1 MSAMLPNQD
10 RLPITVVS
18 DIVCPWCYIGR
29 ARLVRALE
37 EAGLADRAALTWRP
51 YELNPGLPEEGMD
64 RDAYLEAKFGAGG
77 WSGVV
82 ERLDAAAADVGIA
95 IDWGSIRRQP
105 NTRKAHQLIA
115 AATVAGRF
123 TGEASGDAAKMAL
136 FRAHF
141 HEGRDIG
148 ARGTLIEIGDAIG
161 LDRTLVEGAIDDPEL
176 ADAVAEQE
184 REAQAAG
191 VDGVP
196 FFLLFGKYGLPGAQ
210 PPEVWA
216 NVFRELASKELIS
229 LPA

>member
-1 MSAMLPNQD
+1 MNVNLPSNAM
-10 RLPITVVS
+10 LPITVVS

-29 ARLVRALE
+29 ARLLRALE
-37 EAGLADRAALTWRP
+37 EAGLAERAVLTWRP

-64 RDAYLEAKFGAGG
+64 RDAYLEAKFGADG
-77 WSGVV
+77 WPAMAG
-82 ERLDAAAADVGIA
+82 RLDEAAADLGIA
-95 IDWGSIRRQP
+95 IDWHSIRRQP
-105 NTRKAHQLIA
+105 NTRKAHQLVA
-115 AATVAGRF
+115 AATVAGRII
-123 TGEASGDAAKMAL
+123 GEQLGDAAKTAL

-148 ARGTLIEIGDAIG
+148 ARGTLIEIGDAVG

-184 REAQAAG
+184 REAQSAG

-210 PPEVWA
+210 SPEVWA
-216 NVFRELASKELIS
+216 NVFRELASKELIT

>member
-1 MSAMLPNQD
+1 MSAM
-10 RLPITVVS
+10 LPITVVS

-29 ARLVRALE
+29 ARLMRALD
-37 EAGLADRAALTWRP
+37 EAGLAGRAALTWRP
-51 YELNPGLPEEGMD
+51 YELNPGLPAEGMD
-64 RDAYLEAKFGAGG
+64 RDVYLTAKFGAGG
-77 WSGVV
+77 WPAMAR
-82 ERLDAAAADVGIA
+82 RLDEAAAEVGIA

-115 AATVAGRF
+115 AATVAGRI
-123 TGEASGDAAKMAL
+123 TDTNLGDAAKTAL
-136 FRAHF
+136 FQAHF

-148 ARGTLIEIGDAIG
+148 ANDTLIEIGDAVG

-216 NVFRELASKELIS
+216 NVFRELAAKDLIT